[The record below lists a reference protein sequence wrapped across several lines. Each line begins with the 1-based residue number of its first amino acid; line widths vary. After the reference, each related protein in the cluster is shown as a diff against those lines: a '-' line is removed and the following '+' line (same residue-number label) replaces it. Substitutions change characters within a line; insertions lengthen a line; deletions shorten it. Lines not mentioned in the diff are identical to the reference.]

1 MVGLR
6 EKISDKSLNSMFESI
21 VRFDIQSATTIF
33 FSKTIIDDI
42 FIIGL
47 LLQIFIRIYNFLF
60 LYFFSFV

>member
-6 EKISDKSLNSMFESI
+6 GKISDKSLNSMFESI

-33 FSKTIIDDI
+33 SIKTIIDDI

-47 LLQIFIRIYNFLF
+47 LLQIFMQIYNFF
-60 LYFFSFV
+60 LYFSTFI